1 METSRRQTEAA
12 QGNVDDDDRKNKW
25 NESNKSGEKRKF
37 PLQLQQRL
45 LQEKKRKT
53 VESEWK
59 AKSREKVV
67 NYNWNFY

>member
-12 QGNVDDDDRKNKW
+12 QGNDDDERKNKW

-45 LQEKKRKT
+45 LQRKEKENGRVRVKSEIKGKGRKL
-53 VESEWK
+53 
-59 AKSREKVV
+59 
-67 NYNWNFY
+67 

>member
-12 QGNVDDDDRKNKW
+12 QGNDDDDERKNKW

-45 LQEKKRKT
+45 LRRKEKENGRRRVKSEIKGKGRKL
-53 VESEWK
+53 
-59 AKSREKVV
+59 
-67 NYNWNFY
+67 